1 MMGNEETVSWACFPL
16 SHMVALKQIWN
27 SSASSVKGSLLQM
40 KAKAKPSIILL
51 HRMFNP
57 SSLFLS
63 LLFNIRHLI
72 LPRFVC

>member
-1 MMGNEETVSWACFPL
+1 MGLL
-16 SHMVALKQIWN
+16 SFITYGCTEANWN

-63 LLFNIRHLI
+63 LLFNIRRLI